1 MVVMA
6 LGKCPRTGKLYDK
19 STGPVHPSVMA
30 EEEAE
35 YSKILDYVADHPNCE
50 PTEVVEETG
59 VPLEVLQR
67 LVKQGRVEQLTSD
80 EVEAKALDQAKRAD
94 ETNRIRQR
102 IAEDLAKATRG
113 GPGGDAGDK
122 TSVRDMLQEKRR
134 S

>member
-1 MVVMA
+1 
-6 LGKCPRTGKLYDK
+6 
-19 STGPVHPSVMA
+19 MA